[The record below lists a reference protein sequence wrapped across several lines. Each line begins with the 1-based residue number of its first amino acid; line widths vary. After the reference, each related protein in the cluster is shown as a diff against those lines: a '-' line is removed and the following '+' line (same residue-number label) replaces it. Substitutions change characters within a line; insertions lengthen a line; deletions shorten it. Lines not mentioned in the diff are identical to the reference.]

1 MQIRG
6 VDFVV
11 HYVPDLEVAVSFY
24 RDTLGLKL
32 ELHNPA
38 WNWAE
43 FSLPPTTLVL
53 FGAYPRAPL
62 RNGKGGIG
70 LALAVDDVN
79 STIKELSES
88 GVEVEWGPNELS
100 ACRVAMITDPG
111 GNPIFIHKRKDGSW
125 G

>member
-1 MQIRG
+1 MNIRG

-11 HYVPDLEVAVSFY
+11 HYVHNLEDAVSFY
-24 RDTLGLKL
+24 RDTLDIKL
-32 ELHNPA
+32 ELYKPQ

-43 FSLPPTTLVL
+43 FSVPPITLVL
-53 FGAYPRAPL
+53 FGTYEGSPL
-62 RNGKGGIG
+62 ANGRGGTG
-70 LALAVDDVN
+70 LSLAVSDFAE
-79 STIKELSES
+79 TIEELRKK

-100 ACRVAMITDPG
+100 ACHVAMVSDPG